1 MLKNSLISI
10 IILVIIATIGYLVFS
25 KINKTQPIKKSLEG
39 REIVEWSKD
48 AVIYEINVRQFTK
61 EGTFKALENHI
72 PRLKALGVKILW
84 LMPIQPIGEVNRKG
98 TLGSYYSIKDYS
110 AINPEFGNEEDFKS
124 LVNTIH
130 KNGMYVILDWV
141 ANHTAWDHKWT
152 KTNPEF
158 YVKDTSGNFVPPVKD
173 WHDVIDLDYNNQTL
187 RKEMIKSMKYWV
199 AKYDIDGFRCDV
211 ADMVPLDFWEE
222 ARVKIEEIKPV
233 FMLAEAEKKEYQRK
247 AFDMGY
253 SWTALHLFNDIA
265 KGRKS
270 VKDLRRY
277 IVNDVDEYSNGEY
290 RMLFITNHDENSW
303 AGSEYERLGAE
314 KVKAFTALTFILR
327 GMPLIYTGQEA
338 ENKKRLSFFEKDSV
352 KWQST
357 KTEELITK
365 LCSLKT
371 YNKALWNGNYGG
383 SIVILPVNVKRN
395 VLAVARVLEKNVVFG
410 LFNLSNSNVTAWVS
424 SDILDGTFTNF
435 ANEKQRTF
443 NNVAALKLK
452 PWQFYIFT
460 KK

>member
-10 IILVIIATIGYLVFS
+10 TILVIIATLGYYTFS
-25 KINKTQPIKKSLEG
+25 KIKKSQPIKKNIEG
-39 REIVEWSKD
+39 REIIEWSKD
-48 AVIYEINVRQFTK
+48 AVIYEVNVRQFTK

-98 TLGSYYSIKDYS
+98 TLGSYYSIKDYTS
-110 AINPEFGNEEDFKS
+110 INPEFGTEDDLKS

-141 ANHTAWDHKWT
+141 ANHTSWDHKWT

-158 YVKDTSGNFVPPVKD
+158 YVKDTSGNFVPPIKD
-173 WHDVIDLDYNNQTL
+173 WHDVIDLDYNNKNL
-187 RKEMIKSMKYWV
+187 RQEMIKSMKFWI
-199 AKYDIDGFRCDV
+199 AKYNIDGFRCDV

-222 ARVKIEEIKPV
+222 ARVKLEEIKPI

-265 KGRKS
+265 RGKKS
-270 VKDLRRY
+270 VKYLRQY
-277 IVNDVDEYSNGEY
+277 IINDVEEYSNGEY

-314 KVKAFTALTFILR
+314 KVKAFTALTFVLR

-338 ENKKRLSFFEKDSV
+338 ENKRRLSFFEKDSV

-357 KTEELITK
+357 KTEVLITK

-383 SIVILPVNVKRN
+383 SIVILPVNDKRN

-410 LFNLSNSNVTAWVS
+410 LFNLSYNSVTAWVN

-435 ANEKQRTF
+435 ANGKQRTF

-460 KK
+460 KN